1 MLTREE
7 VKKLEDKMRGF
18 PEDPTKNDRK
28 SARRFEE
35 IRLRDREL
43 TKNIK
48 NGVSI
53 LTKKLEDFDCAI
65 LTSYRSNFDDDI
77 IGRRFTRLQYQA
89 LNKDYQVFLVKAN
102 SKNPKLESAEIKDSV
117 LVLIDSKNLKTLEK
131 DTEIWANT
139 YNQKKAYFIP
149 KIGRA
154 KELYSK
160 TEFSS
165 FKKLKT
171 SRKCISKILEKR
183 FSFKESL
190 IMEFSKPD
198 TIMGKRFISEL
209 LK

>member
-35 IRLRDREL
+35 TRLRDREL

-53 LTKKLEDFDCAI
+53 LTKILDDFDCSI
-65 LTSYRSNFDDDI
+65 LTSYKSNFDDDEN
-77 IGRRFTRLQYQA
+77 GRRFTRLQYQA
-89 LNKDYQVFLVKAN
+89 LNKDYQVFLVKIN
-102 SKNPKLESAEIKDSV
+102 SKNSGLGAAEVKDSV
-117 LVLIDSKNLKTLEK
+117 LVLVDSKNLKTLEK

-139 YNQKKAYFIP
+139 YNQKKAYFIS

-154 KELYSK
+154 KELFTKVDYPD
-160 TEFSS
+160 

-171 SRKCISKILEKR
+171 SRKFISKILKKD
-183 FSFKESL
+183 FKFKDAL